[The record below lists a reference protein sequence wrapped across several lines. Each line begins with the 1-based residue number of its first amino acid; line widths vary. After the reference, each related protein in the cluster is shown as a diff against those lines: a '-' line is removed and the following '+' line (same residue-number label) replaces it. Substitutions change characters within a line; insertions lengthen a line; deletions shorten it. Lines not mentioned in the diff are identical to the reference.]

1 VKQTLTIFALVAAF
15 FGAPAS
21 HASVVTFN
29 ATLNGANEVPS
40 TTSKGT
46 GVAAVIFN
54 TVTQMMEVK
63 ITFAGLL
70 GGTTVA
76 HIHCCTKLPNSGSAG
91 VATVVPTFT
100 GFPLGVNFGT
110 YDHIFD
116 MRLATS
122 YNSAFITT
130 HGEKVSA
137 AEAALLAGLFA
148 KEAYLNI
155 HTRAF
160 PGGEI
165 RGFLVRAVP
174 EPGSL
179 ALVALGLAGLGLR
192 TRKKQWV

>member
-1 VKQTLTIFALVAAF
+1 MKQTLTIFVLVAAF

-29 ATLNGANEVPS
+29 ATLNGANEMPS
-40 TTSKGT
+40 TTSNGT

-63 ITFAGLL
+63 INFTGLL
-70 GGTTVA
+70 GNTTMA
-76 HIHCCTKLPNSGSAG
+76 HIHCCTALPNIGSAG
-91 VATVVPTFT
+91 VATVIPSFT
-100 GFPLGVNFGT
+100 GFPLGVTSGT

-116 MRLATS
+116 MSLASS
-122 YNSAFITT
+122 YNSSFITT
-130 HGEKVSA
+130 HGGMVST
-137 AEAALLAGLFA
+137 AEAALLTGLFA

-155 HTRAF
+155 HTREF
-160 PGGEI
+160 VGGEI

-174 EPGSL
+174 EPSSL

-192 TRKKQWV
+192 TRRKQRV